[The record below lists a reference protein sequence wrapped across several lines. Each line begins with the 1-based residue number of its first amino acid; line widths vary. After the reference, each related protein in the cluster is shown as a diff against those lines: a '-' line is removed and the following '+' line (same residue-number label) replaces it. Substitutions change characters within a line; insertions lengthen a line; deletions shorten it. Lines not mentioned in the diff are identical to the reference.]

1 MCVFVCELHGLIL
14 LAAGSSCPRQFTK
27 DCASS
32 SVKDNS
38 NVFICI
44 NFRSLYSALLN
55 WILFLNCQISWTKV
69 SLFLFN
75 FMLFILRI
83 LPFLYKLRNK
93 YDDRPKSNSLTS
105 DFYWFIDSTDKVKN
119 WHQGPQ
125 FFCSL
130 TWCLSSY
137 IWSFCHFLNQFCRF
151 FLHEKIVC
159 ILLHLN

>member
-1 MCVFVCELHGLIL
+1 MCVFVCELHGFIL

-105 DFYWFIDSTDKVKN
+105 DFLLIHWLSR
-119 WHQGPQ
+119 QGEELA
-125 FFCSL
+125 SG
-130 TWCLSSY
+130 SS
-137 IWSFCHFLNQFCRF
+137 
-151 FLHEKIVC
+151 
-159 ILLHLN
+159 ILLFTNMMSLVMYLIFLSFLKSLL